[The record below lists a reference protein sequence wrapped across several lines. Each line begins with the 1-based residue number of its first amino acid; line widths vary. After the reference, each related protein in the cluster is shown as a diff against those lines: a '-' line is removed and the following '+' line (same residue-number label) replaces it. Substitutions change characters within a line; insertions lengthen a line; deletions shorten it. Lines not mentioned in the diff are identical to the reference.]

1 MSLEEEL
8 DKIKTKIN
16 SELIFFK
23 DLKKQ
28 LIELESKLV
37 GLKEE
42 KSLLEEQIRLK
53 NSREGK

>member
-8 DKIKTKIN
+8 DKIKNKIS

-28 LIELESKLV
+28 LTELETKLV

-42 KSLLEEQIRLK
+42 KAILEEKIRLDK
-53 NSREGK
+53 LKKGK

>member
-8 DKIKTKIN
+8 DKIKNKIS

-28 LIELESKLV
+28 LMELETKLV

-42 KSLLEEQIRLK
+42 KANLEEKIRLDMLRK
-53 NSREGK
+53 GK

>member
-8 DKIKTKIN
+8 DKIKNKIS

-28 LIELESKLV
+28 LTELETKLV

-42 KSLLEEQIRLK
+42 KANLEEKIRLDMLRK
-53 NSREGK
+53 GK

>member
-42 KSLLEEQIRLK
+42 KFFLEEQIRLK
-53 NSREGK
+53 NLREGK

>member
-42 KSLLEEQIRLK
+42 RFLLEEQIRLK
-53 NSREGK
+53 NLREGK

>member
-28 LIELESKLV
+28 LIELESRLV

-42 KSLLEEQIRLK
+42 KSFLEEQIRLK
-53 NSREGK
+53 NLREGK